1 MNTNPSAPDFKSGY
15 VAVAGRPNV
24 GKSTLMNALV
34 GEKIAIASARP
45 QTTRRRQLGI
55 LTDEAAQIIFVDIPG
70 INRPRHV
77 LDKYMRATVNAAL
90 EDADVILWVVDVS
103 ASPGPGDRHI
113 GKLFAQQDK
122 RIVLALNKSDRLTP
136 GKVIPHTN
144 AYQIL
149 APSATWMLTSAT
161 RGDNLNKLLQLLTE
175 ALPYGPQY
183 YPADQLTETQLRD
196 LAADFVREA
205 ALQRL
210 REEVPHGVEVQIED
224 FDESAQGLTRISA
237 TIHVER
243 ESHKGIVIGKGG
255 AMLKDIGMHARKEI
269 ESLLGEKVFLDLH
282 VKVMTDWR
290 SSERDV
296 RRFGYRAD

>member
-1 MNTNPSAPDFKSGY
+1 MNTNPSSPDFKSGY

-24 GKSTLMNALV
+24 GKSTLMNALL
-34 GEKIAIASARP
+34 GEKIAIASSRP

-70 INRPRHV
+70 ISRPRHV
-77 LDKYMRATVNAAL
+77 LDKYMLATVNAAL
-90 EDADVILWVVDVS
+90 EDADVILWVADASV
-103 ASPGPGDRHI
+103 SPGRGDRHI
-113 GKLFAQQDK
+113 GNLLAQWDK
-122 RIVLALNKSDRLTP
+122 PIVLALNKSDRLSP
-136 GKVIPHTN
+136 AKVLPHTN
-144 AYQIL
+144 TYQLL

-161 RGDNLNKLLQLLTE
+161 RGDNLNELLQLLTD

-210 REEVPHGVEVQIED
+210 REEVPHGVEVQID
-224 FDESAQGLTRISA
+224 DYDESDQRLTRISA

-243 ESHKGIVIGKGG
+243 DSHKGIVIGKGG
-255 AMLKDIGMHARKEI
+255 AMLKDIGTNARKEI
-269 ESLLGEKVFLDLH
+269 ESLLGGKVFLDLH
-282 VKVMTDWR
+282 VKVMADWR
-290 SSERDV
+290 SSERAV